1 MRKTTRKQY
10 TIYLCFM
17 LLACG
22 GALLWQLFLPQLGG
36 QFTSWGEAPG
46 WQREIA
52 LWNVGLIAAIL
63 YAVKKRTTELLRLM
77 TLQSMILCWALGI
90 NHLAALL
97 TAGSSGH
104 VIHVLGVLEV
114 MLLGGIWGTVLW
126 IRGRK

>member
-1 MRKTTRKQY
+1 MKPAPKQY
-10 TIYLCFM
+10 LYYLAFM

-36 QFTSWGEAPG
+36 QFTSWGESPG

-63 YAVKKRTTELLRLM
+63 YAVKKRTKELLRLM
-77 TLQSMILCWALGI
+77 TLQSMILCWTLGI

-97 TAGSSGH
+97 TAGSSGS

>member
-1 MRKTTRKQY
+1 MKTTPRQ
-10 TIYLCFM
+10 YLCYLAFM

-63 YAVKKRTTELLRLM
+63 YAVKKRTIELLRLM

-90 NHLAALL
+90 NHLVALL
-97 TAGSSGH
+97 TAGSASY
-104 VIHVLGVLEV
+104 VIHALGVLEV

-126 IRGRK
+126 VRGRK